1 VPPLRRPRS
10 RLPVVAGG
18 LLCLLLLVACTA
30 DGSDPDPRPKGIN
43 VQSGTAATPIV
54 VYRSLDAARAAVP
67 FALLAP
73 AWLPAGVWPEPYV
86 LVDAAGISPGR
97 SGTPGVELAYYVTSG
112 NQALSIEEYS
122 PQPPP
127 SWADAAL
134 PGSATGLPGQEE
146 PVNLPQGQGWLLP
159 IALDPEQPLSLTNQ
173 TIRVRF
179 RQGQVAVILSG
190 TRLTRDDVLRV
201 AGSLK

>member
-1 VPPLRRPRS
+1 MPRPRS
-10 RLPVVAGG
+10 RLPAIAGG
-18 LLCLLLLVACTA
+18 LLCLLLVACTA
-30 DGSDPDPRPKGIN
+30 DGSDPDPRPKAIN
-43 VQSGTAATPIV
+43 VQSGTAPTPIV
-54 VYRSLDAARAAVP
+54 VYRSLDAARPAVA

-73 AWLPAGVWPEPYV
+73 TWLPAGVWPEPYV
-86 LVDAAGISPGR
+86 LVDAAGISSGR
-97 SGTPGVELAYYVTSG
+97 NGTPGVELAYYVTSG

-127 SWADAAL
+127 SWQDRAM

-146 PVNLPQGQGWLLP
+146 AVSLPQGPGWLLP
-159 IALDPEQPLSLTNQ
+159 IALDSEQPLSITNQ

-179 RQGQVAVILSG
+179 RQGAVAVILSG
-190 TRLTRDDVLRV
+190 TRLTRDDVLHV